1 MNRRLLS
8 LWLAGMLAVVFALA
22 LYAEATDPALFFT
35 DNMAATTTSPG
46 VTAME
51 QAVLARINGAVASI
65 DATLYD
71 FNRDSIRDA
80 LIAAKNR
87 GVAVRVVADNETR
100 HHNDSYIPYF
110 QALENAG
117 IPIVDDNTDSAI
129 IHDKYMIFDGE
140 VVWTSSANYT
150 DNDFTLNH
158 NNSLVFTST
167 ELANVFL
174 SDFSQMFA
182 GNFMSA
188 KQPTAKTI
196 DYNGTTVE
204 VYMAPQDDPI
214 AAIIEEVNAAT
225 ASVDFAIFFF
235 TDDPLGDAL
244 IAAKNRGVTVRG
256 LWDTLGAASPFSED
270 ERLCAAGIPV
280 KRENTAG
287 KMHNKFMV
295 IDGGQSSARVVT
307 GSLNWTGS
315 GNNSNS
321 ENTLI
326 VHSADI
332 ASHYAATWQAM
343 WDFLDPSTQCQLPT
357 AGTVVYLAYIA
368 GGGDIGTPTPTP
380 TVTPTGTSTATP
392 TPTGTITSTLTP
404 TVTPTPTH
412 TPTGTNTTTPT
423 VTPTSTATSSATATP
438 TATPTLTP
446 TPTQPAASADIRFT
460 RIVYNPPGSDA
471 DGEFVTLRNYGAAT
485 VDMTGWKLF
494 DEANTR
500 FTFPAFTLPASASV
514 NVWVRSGANTT
525 TDLFW
530 GRGSAV
536 WNNDG
541 DKGTLMTAGDVLVDE
556 CAYVGGGEEAACEP

>member
-1 MNRRLLS
+1 MNRRLFS
-8 LWLAGMLAVVFALA
+8 LWLAVGLA
-22 LYAEATDPALFFT
+22 LLGALTLYAIGGDPGLFFT
-35 DNMAATTTSPG
+35 DNMAATSTSPN

-51 QAVLARINGAVASI
+51 QAVLSRIHGAVTSI

-100 HHNDSYIPYF
+100 HHNDSYIPYY

-129 IHDKYMIFDGE
+129 MHDKYMVFDGQ
-140 VVWTSSANYT
+140 VVWTGSANYT

-167 ELANVFL
+167 ALADVYL
-174 SDFSQMFA
+174 SDFNQMFA

-196 DYNGTTVE
+196 DYNGVPVE

-214 AAIIEEVNAAT
+214 EAIIEEVNAAT
-225 ASVDFAIFFF
+225 SSISFAIFFF

-244 IAAKNRGVTVRG
+244 IAAKQRGVTVRG

-280 KRENTAG
+280 KRENTTG

-295 IDGGQSSARVVT
+295 IDAGQAGGRVVT

-315 GNNSNS
+315 GNDKNS

-326 VHSADI
+326 VHSQDV
-332 ASHYAATWQAM
+332 ASQYAASWQAM
-343 WDFLDPSTQCQLPT
+343 WDFLDLATQCDVPVSGFT
-357 AGTVVYLAYIA
+357 VYLAYIV
-368 GGGDIGTPTPTP
+368 GGGGSQAATPTPTA
-380 TVTPTGTSTATP
+380 TVTP
-392 TPTGTITSTLTP
+392 TPTGTATSTATA
-404 TVTPTPTH
+404 TVTPTPTGTGTS
-412 TPTGTNTTTPT
+412 TPTATVTPTPTRTATATTTPT
-423 VTPTSTATSSATATP
+423 ATVTPTA
-438 TATPTLTP
+438 TP
-446 TPTQPAASADIRFT
+446 TPTQPATATDIRFT
-460 RIVYNPPGSDA
+460 RIVYNPDGSDA
-471 DGEFVTLRNYGAAT
+471 EGEFVTLRNYGPAT

-500 FTFPAFTLPASASV
+500 FTFPVFTLPASASV
-514 NVWVRSGANTT
+514 NVWVRSGANTS
-525 TDLFW
+525 TDLYW

-536 WNNDG
+536 WNNNG
-541 DKGTLMTAGDVLVDE
+541 DTATLTTGGDVVVDVCSYTGDE
-556 CAYVGGGEEAACEP
+556 VGGEALCEP